1 MKTMEDGDI
10 FNFVI
15 GGTAYIVA
23 TWWRRPWI
31 PIAMKA
37 LSPKVHVSFGTPD
50 VAFLQRIH
58 NNFKINNV
66 PFECKNNEVSFIE
79 QGYSFSIV
87 YTPEFHSNIPKELN
101 LPLSI

>member
-10 FNFVI
+10 FNFVV
-15 GGTAYIVA
+15 GGTAYVVA

-50 VAFLQRIH
+50 VAFLQRIQ
-58 NNFKINNV
+58 NNFKKNGV
-66 PFECKNNEVSFIE
+66 SFEYKCNEVSFIE
-79 QGYSFSIV
+79 QGYTFSIV
-87 YTPEFHSNIPKELN
+87 HTSEFHSDIPK
-101 LPLSI
+101 